1 MAVDSEAR
9 QPLVTPSTPQGG
21 GLGRGDA
28 LSAFAKANRRTP
40 TEPERRLWGALR
52 AHRLN
57 GIQFTR
63 QVPVAGYIL
72 DFAARRERVGIE
84 IDGHTHTDPA
94 SEARRTSAIEAAGY
108 RLLRFQN
115 REVMEN
121 LPGVL
126 VAIASAVPP
135 PRPSPRRG
143 EGEEALPA
151 PLGEGER

>member
-1 MAVDSEAR
+1 MRVGPEF
-9 QPLVTPSTPQGG
+9 PSPPRGG
-21 GLGRGDA
+21 GSGRGDT

-40 TEPERRLWGALR
+40 TEPERRLWAALR

-57 GIQFTR
+57 GIQFAR

-84 IDGHTHTDPA
+84 IDGHTHTDPVA
-94 SEARRTSAIEAAGY
+94 EQRRTAAIEAAGY

-115 REVMEN
+115 RDVMQN

-126 VAIASAVPP
+126 LAIANAVPP

-143 EGEEALPA
+143 EAVQA
-151 PLGEGER
+151 SPLSRGEGES